1 MSVDYHHED
10 ELRERPYDAALMKR
24 LLQYLRPH
32 TKLLVTA
39 GVLLLFATV
48 FNIAN
53 PYITKEVIDRC
64 AGGALSVGVE
74 EALGDAEARNR
85 TLVALLILMT
95 VVSVLESF
103 ISYGLLLVLTY
114 VGQKTLL
121 TMRLEIFAH
130 LQRLSVR
137 FLDRNPVGRLLT
149 RVTNDVENIQQ
160 TIVSGMIYSL
170 GELLSIVLALSVML
184 WLNWQ
189 LTLITLGAV
198 PLVLAASFVF
208 RKFVRRSYQEVK
220 RKIAAVNAF
229 TQENVGGMSIVQLYG
244 HEDRSFERFSEL
256 NADHRDEWFN
266 QVRYHATYNPVAETL
281 GALATAFII
290 LVGGMQIQAEAA
302 TIGMIYLYMQW
313 GNRLFEPIRTLTE
326 RYNMLQAAM
335 ASSER
340 IFSLLDTPADIED
353 KVDAIAPDRIDG
365 DVAFKNVSFAYES
378 DNWVLKDVSFEVK
391 QGEHVAI
398 VGHTGAGKSTI
409 ASLLGR
415 FYDVQKGCITMDGH
429 DIRDYTQSSLRR
441 NTGIVQQDVYLFS
454 GSVRDNIRLGDETMS
469 DAFVREC
476 ADYVNASRFIDALPG
491 GYDYDV
497 GERGC
502 NLSTGQRQ
510 LLAFARTLAHDPR
523 ILILDEATS
532 SVDTETEALIQ
543 DAVVKLM
550 EHQTSIVIAHRL
562 STVQHADRIIVLHH
576 GEIREMGTHQEL
588 LAHRGLYYTL
598 YQLQYKGVST
608 AA

>member
-10 ELRERPYDAALMKR
+10 EVKERPYDSALMKR
-24 LLQYLRPH
+24 LVQYLRPH
-32 TKLLVTA
+32 TKLLVAA

-48 FNIAN
+48 FNILN

-64 AGGALSVGVE
+64 TGGALDVGVAE
-74 EALGDAEARNR
+74 ILDDADARNR
-85 TLVALLILMT
+85 TLVALLILMAA
-95 VVSVLESF
+95 VAVIESLF
-103 ISYGLLLVLTY
+103 SYTLLLLVTF

-130 LQRLSVR
+130 LQRLSVS

-160 TIVSGMIYSL
+160 TIVSGMIFSL
-170 GELLSIVLALSVML
+170 GELLSIVLALSIML

-189 LTLITLGAV
+189 LTLVTLGAV
-198 PLVLAASFVF
+198 PLVLAASYVF

-220 RKIAAVNAF
+220 RKIAAINSF
-229 TQENVGGMSIVQLYG
+229 TQENVGGMSIVQLFG
-244 HEDRSFERFSEL
+244 HEGRSFERFRAL
-256 NADHRDEWFN
+256 NGDHRDEWFR
-266 QVRYHATYNPVAETL
+266 QVRYHATYFPVAETL
-281 GALATAFII
+281 SALTIAFII
-290 LVGGMQIQAEAA
+290 LIGGMQVQAEAA
-302 TIGMIYLYMQW
+302 TIGTIYLYMQW
-313 GNRLFEPIRTLTE
+313 SSRLFEPIRALTE

-340 IFSLLDTPADIED
+340 IFQLLDTPADIVD
-353 KVDAIAPDRIDG
+353 KVDAIAPARVEG
-365 DVAFKNVSFAYES
+365 NVAINNVSFAYEPG
-378 DNWVLKDVSFEVK
+378 NWVLKDISFEVK
-391 QGEHVAI
+391 RGEHVAI

-409 ASLLGR
+409 ASLLSR
-415 FYDVQKGCITMDGH
+415 FYDVQKGNITVDGI

-441 NTGIVQQDVYLFS
+441 NTGIVQQDVLLFS
-454 GSVRDNIRLGDETMS
+454 GSVGENIRLGDESMS
-469 DAFVREC
+469 DDFVREC
-476 ADYVNASRFIDALPG
+476 AEYVNASRFIEALPG
-491 GYDYDV
+491 GYDFDV

-588 LAHRGLYYTL
+588 LAHRGLYHTL
-598 YQLQYKGVST
+598 YQLQYKGIST